1 MLQDKYLNLFTDFGF
16 KRIFGQEQSKE
27 TLIAFLNTLLPERH
41 QIQDL
46 QYTNP
51 EHQGLTEYDRK
62 AIFDLNCV
70 SSSGEHFIVELQK
83 AKQKFFK
90 DRSVFYASF
99 PIQRQ
104 AQRGDWDYR
113 QQAVYSIGILDF
125 VFDDEEPSTRGDV
138 LHRVQLKDQHNRV
151 FYDKLSFIYL
161 TLPNFNKTEDELESE
176 QDKWFFV
183 FKNLHRLQDLPAR
196 LQGRIFERIF
206 REAQIAKLDR
216 KEQEAYE
223 DSLKVYRDLKN
234 VLDTARDEAF
244 EEGKAQGKEEG
255 KAEGKAEGQV
265 EERLAIARNMK
276 TQGLNN
282 AMIQQITG
290 LSTQDIDRL

>member
-27 TLIAFLNTLLPERH
+27 TLMAFLNTLLPERH
-41 QIQDL
+41 QIHDL

-125 VFDDEEPSTRGDV
+125 VFDDEDPVTRGDV
-138 LHRVQLKDQHNRV
+138 LHRVQLKDQRNRV

-244 EEGKAQGKEEG
+244 EEGKAEG
-255 KAEGKAEGQV
+255 LAEG
-265 EERLAIARNMK
+265 ERRRSLEIARSMK
-276 TQGLNN
+276 AQGLGVGLI
-282 AMIQQITG
+282 AQLTG
-290 LSTQDIDRL
+290 LGTQDIENL